1 MGAPSAI
8 VDLRPRRASGEARA
22 EAMNAANPS
31 FDRDLDALHRAQRA
45 YEPSME
51 EILASI
57 RNIIADEKSGVG
69 RPHEDPGETPAATPA
84 PAPAAPSPQP
94 VSSIAPEAAPSPP
107 PMPRVVWQQP
117 SVEQTAASAPEAA
130 PAPVEPPEPAAQE
143 EPLVSRETNAA
154 VTHSFDAL
162 AVGLMLQNP
171 AMIEEI
177 VRDMIRPMLKTWLDD
192 NLPSMVERLVRAEIQ
207 RVARGGR

>member
-1 MGAPSAI
+1 
-8 VDLRPRRASGEARA
+8 
-22 EAMNAANPS
+22 MNAANPS

-69 RPHEDPGETPAATPA
+69 RPHDDPGGPSVAAAA
-84 PAPAAPSPQP
+84 PPMPTLASAPLVTSVATEAPSP
-94 VSSIAPEAAPSPP
+94 APP
-107 PMPRVVWQQP
+107 PPRVVWQQP
-117 SVEQTAASAPEAA
+117 SVEQRAVAAEAPEA
-130 PAPVEPPEPAAQE
+130 PQAPVEPPPTVE
-143 EPLVSRETNAA
+143 EESLISRETDAA
-154 VTHSFDAL
+154 VSRSFDTL
-162 AVGLMLQNP
+162 AVGLTMQNP
-171 AMIEEI
+171 AMLEAI

-192 NLPSMVERLVRAEIQ
+192 NLPSIVERLVRAEIQ

>member
-1 MGAPSAI
+1 
-8 VDLRPRRASGEARA
+8 
-22 EAMNAANPS
+22 MNAANPS